1 MGTFIFDPLTD
12 EVTILA
18 VNRAKRVDQ
27 TGAVTTIKGDSK
39 EAVIA
44 KDSSEKPEEKKEK
57 KDFFAKGNEYLT
69 PETLYQDVDDW
80 NVRVFKNKFP
90 LIEDHEVVVHSP
102 DPIKDIEDFTCNQVS
117 RIIRAW
123 LNRVHYYMEQDKE
136 VMIFNNRG
144 GKAGAS
150 LLHPHSQIVAAKGF
164 PGVIEKEKEAAL
176 HYFNAHNTC
185 FWCDRI
191 KEDLA
196 DGGRII
202 YESTHFIVHVPVAC
216 RWSYE
221 TRIIPK
227 KHSPNFGFMSE
238 PEIQDLAVVLKALLT
253 SYDTLFDR
261 PDRNF
266 WIHTMRYEPYHWHIG
281 LMAHLKVLGA
291 LELGAGIWV
300 SDKATPEDAAAQL
313 REHFVAAC
321 NARDD
326 LVTPEKES

>member
-1 MGTFIFDPLTD
+1 MGTFIFDDLTD

-18 VNRAKRVDQ
+18 VNRAKRTDQ
-27 TGAVTTIKGDSK
+27 TGAVTSIKKDEK
-39 EAVIA
+39 EDKEDVK
-44 KDSSEKPEEKKEK
+44 KDDKPKEK
-57 KDFFAKGNEYLT
+57 KDYFAKGNEYLT

-102 DPIKDIEDFTCNQVS
+102 DPIRDIEDFPCEQVA

-123 LNRVHYYMEQDKE
+123 LNRVHYYMEHDKE
-136 VMIFNNRG
+136 VVIFNNRG
-144 GKAGAS
+144 GRAGAS
-150 LLHPHSQIVAAKGF
+150 ILHPHSQIVAAKGF

-176 HYFNAHNTC
+176 HYFNEHNTC
-185 FWCDRI
+185 YWCDSI
-191 KEDLA
+191 KEDLS
-196 DGGRII
+196 DNKRVV
-202 YESTHFIVHVPVAC
+202 YESTHFVVVVPKAC

-227 KHSPNFGFMSE
+227 KHSPNFGFMNE

-266 WIHTMRYEPYHWHIG
+266 WVHTMRYEPYHWHIG
-281 LMAHLKVLGA
+281 VMAHLKVLGA

-313 REHFVAAC
+313 REHFTAVC
-321 NARDD
+321 EARSD
-326 LVTPEKES
+326 LVAPDKES